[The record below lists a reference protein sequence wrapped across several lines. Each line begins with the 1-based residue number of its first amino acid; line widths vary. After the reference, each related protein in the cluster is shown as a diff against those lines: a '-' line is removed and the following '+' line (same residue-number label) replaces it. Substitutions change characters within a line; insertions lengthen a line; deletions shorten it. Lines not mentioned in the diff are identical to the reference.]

1 MSCGI
6 SPGFPRLSPT
16 RGQVSYVLLTRAPLY
31 SLDPACAGSNFLV
44 RLACVRHAASVD
56 SEPGSNSRLILGRH
70 ADGLVRQS
78 AHPVFGALPNEPGR
92 FRLRP
97 SPTGRSSSLS
107 VAQRPCGL
115 CALTWHAQLSC
126 QRTGRPGLEP
136 GAPIGQDR
144 QPLPPATLLE
154 GYPAEQFLS
163 VSHSAGLVKRFSQT
177 KKTRS
182 GCYPTR
188 PRPRSKTGEAPL
200 FIAYNKM
207 KL

>member
-1 MSCGI
+1 
-6 SPGFPRLSPT
+6 
-16 RGQVSYVLLTRAPLY
+16 
-31 SLDPACAGSNFLV
+31 
-44 RLACVRHAASVD
+44 
-56 SEPGSNSRLILGRH
+56 LILGRH